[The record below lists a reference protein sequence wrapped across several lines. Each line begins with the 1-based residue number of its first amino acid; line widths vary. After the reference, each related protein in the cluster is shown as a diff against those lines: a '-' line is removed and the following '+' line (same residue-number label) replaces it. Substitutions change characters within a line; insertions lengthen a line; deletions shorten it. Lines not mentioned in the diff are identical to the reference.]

1 MYSYWSLHDKAQ
13 IQIRSVCLTVVL
25 QMESRLPKPNH
36 FYKKATTL
44 IDIDLKKKNPNMT
57 KTQTGL
63 SRAVSSAKL
72 TDDTKK
78 DKNLLN
84 NDGKSNNENESL
96 PQTTRTKNIAAIT
109 RSNEA
114 IKAMK
119 RPGTIVT
126 SANTKKPKVKVITPR
141 KTLKTAL
148 NTRNGI
154 NRPTE
159 NNTNNKTT
167 ATTTVNK
174 WDYKGRFA
182 IVNGELIKLRG
193 NYKEISSKNAELQ
206 KMIDDLRDNG
216 NTYKLKLQECET
228 LKAALSEELETTK
241 DEFKQIQNEK
251 EDFVKRWTKAEEAY
265 KNVTKELK
273 ELQDQFADQQAK
285 LQEQTIETER
295 VKTKLEHDENL
306 IKDLTIHKEEL
317 QSLVHQMDKE
327 RRILHNTIQEMKGN
341 IRVFCRVRPRTPKES
356 SKSLCFIKFVDEC
369 TIEIGKSDGSDMA
382 SCSGKVRNLR
392 QEFSF
397 DKVFPH
403 NASQADIFEELSLLV
418 QSALEGYNVCV
429 FAYGQTGSGKTYTME
444 GEPGFD
450 TEGMIPRTVR
460 HIFKEMKELELLGWE
475 YRIEASFLE
484 IYNEHIVDLLDSQCN
499 KIHEIRM
506 RDNRGHDLYVSNLKV
521 EEIHNAE
528 ELQECL
534 LTAQRNRAVAATN
547 SNERSSRSHSVA
559 RIRLIGEHKTKEEI
573 CIGNLNL
580 VDLAGSE
587 RLKGEE
593 AARTAETKNINK
605 SLANLGNVILALLKK
620 QEHVPYR
627 NSKLTHLLMP
637 SLGGNSKTLMLLNI
651 SPLDECYNET
661 LNSLRFASNVN
672 NCKINVKRVRTA
684 LPNISNTNLSSSS
697 SSEI

>member
-1 MYSYWSLHDKAQ
+1 
-13 IQIRSVCLTVVL
+13 
-25 QMESRLPKPNH
+25 MESRLPKPQYFNK
-36 FYKKATTL
+36 FTSL
-44 IDIDLKKKNPNMT
+44 NVDMKKNDQNMT

-63 SRAVSSAKL
+63 TRIVSGTSTIQYNKH
-72 TDDTKK
+72 TRDDTKK
-78 DKNLLN
+78 DKNVLI
-84 NDGKSNNENESL
+84 NDGKSNNENKPL
-96 PQTTRTKNIAAIT
+96 GQTMTRAKTSAALI

-119 RPGTIVT
+119 RPAAIVT
-126 SANTKKPKVKVITPR
+126 TANTKKPKVKVTTKLGNSRRSI
-141 KTLKTAL
+141 KGTLKIRTG
-148 NTRNGI
+148 NV
-154 NRPTE
+154 RPTE

-167 ATTTVNK
+167 ATATATTSGTTTVVNK

-182 IVNGELIKLRG
+182 IANSELIKLRG
-193 NYKEISSKNAELQ
+193 NFKEISSKNTEFQ
-206 KMIDDLRDNG
+206 KLIDDLKDNE
-216 NTYKLKLQECET
+216 NTYKSQVEEYET
-228 LKAALSEELETTK
+228 LKTTLNKELETTK
-241 DEFKQIQNEK
+241 KELKQVQNEK
-251 EDFVKRWTKAEEAY
+251 EDFVKRWNKAEEAY
-265 KNVTKELK
+265 KNVMEELK
-273 ELQDQFADQQAK
+273 TVQDKCNEQKAK
-285 LQEQTIETER
+285 LEEQAIEIKEI
-295 VKTKLEHDENL
+295 KTKLEQDENL
-306 IKDLTIHKEEL
+306 IKDLTLHKEKL
-317 QSLVHQMDKE
+317 QSFVHQMDKE

-341 IRVFCRVRPRTPKES
+341 IRVFCRVRPRTEKEL
-356 SKSLCFIKFVDEC
+356 SKPLCFIKFVDEC
-369 TIEIGKSDGSDMA
+369 TIEVGKSDTSN
-382 SCSGKVRNLR
+382 CSGKVRNVR

-397 DKVFPH
+397 DKVFSH

-444 GEPGFD
+444 GEPGCD

-475 YRIEASFLE
+475 YKIEASFLE

-534 LTAQRNRAVAATN
+534 LAAQRNRAVAATM

-559 RIRLIGEHKTKEEI
+559 RIRLIGEHKLKDEI

-672 NCKINVKRVRTA
+672 SCKINVKRVRTA
-684 LPNISNTNLSSSS
+684 LSNTSNLSLSSS

>member
-1 MYSYWSLHDKAQ
+1 
-13 IQIRSVCLTVVL
+13 
-25 QMESRLPKPNH
+25 MESRLPKPKS
-36 FYKKATTL
+36 YKKATNL
-44 IDIDLKKKNPNMT
+44 MDMDIKTNDQNMT
-57 KTQTGL
+57 KIQTGL
-63 SRAVSSAKL
+63 TRILSGTSTIQYNKNT
-72 TDDTKK
+72 TDDSKK
-78 DKNLLN
+78 DKTALN
-84 NDGKSNNENESL
+84 GNGKSNNENKPVGHTMVRAKTS
-96 PQTTRTKNIAAIT
+96 AAIT
-109 RSNEA
+109 RTNEA

-119 RPGTIVT
+119 RPAPIVT
-126 SANTKKPKVKVITPR
+126 TTNMKKPKVKVTTKLVNPR
-141 KTLKTAL
+141 RSLKAGL
-148 NTRNGI
+148 KTRNGI
-154 NRPTE
+154 VRPTE

-167 ATTTVNK
+167 ATATASASGTTTTVNK

-182 IVNGELIKLRG
+182 IANAELIKLRG
-193 NYKEISSKNAELQ
+193 NYKEISIKNTEFQ
-206 KMIDDLRDNG
+206 KMINDLKDNE
-216 NTYKLKLQECET
+216 NMYKLKVEEYET
-228 LKAALSEELETTK
+228 LKATLTKELETTK
-241 DEFKQIQNEK
+241 KEFEQVQNEK
-251 EDFVKRWTKAEEAY
+251 EDFVKRWTKAEDAY
-265 KNVTKELK
+265 KNVLEELK
-273 ELQDQFADQQAK
+273 NVQNKCD
-285 LQEQTIETER
+285 EQ
-295 VKTKLEHDENL
+295 KGKLEEQAIEIKEMKIKLEQDKNL
-306 IKDLTIHKEEL
+306 IKDLTLHKEKL
-317 QSLVHQMDKE
+317 QSFVNQMDKE

-341 IRVFCRVRPRTPKES
+341 IRVFCRVRPRTQKES
-356 SKSLCFIKFVDEC
+356 SKPLCYIKFVDEC
-369 TIEIGKSDGSDMA
+369 TIEVGKSDSSDIT
-382 SCSGKVRNLR
+382 SCSGKLRNVR

-444 GEPGFD
+444 GELGFD
-450 TEGMIPRTVR
+450 TEGMIPRTVK

-484 IYNEHIVDLLDSQCN
+484 IYNEHIVDLLDSECN

-506 RDNRGHDLYVSNLKV
+506 RDSRGQDLYVSNLKV
-521 EEIHNAE
+521 EEINNAE

-534 LTAQRNRAVAATN
+534 LAAQRNRAVAATL

-559 RIRLIGEHKTKEEI
+559 RIRLIGEHKGKEEI

-672 NCKINVKRVRTA
+672 NCKINVKRVKTA
-684 LPNISNTNLSSSS
+684 LTNSSNSSLCSS
-697 SSEI
+697 SSEN